1 MQHHQ
6 VGLWGAG
13 SPMHQE
19 WPQEAW
25 GALAPSTSVPV
36 LLHPGSVSLLSM
48 GIVAFIGTTAVI
60 ALFEW
65 RLLMV

>member
-1 MQHHQ
+1 
-6 VGLWGAG
+6 
-13 SPMHQE
+13 MHQE
-19 WPQEAW
+19 WPQEVW
-25 GALAPSTSVPV
+25 GVLAPGTSVPV

>member
-1 MQHHQ
+1 MHH
-6 VGLWGAG
+6 
-13 SPMHQE
+13 E
-19 WPQEAW
+19 WPQEVW
-25 GALAPSTSVPV
+25 GVLAPGTSVPV